1 MNKQTHPEDLYLIR
15 AVSNLHAGSGDRS
28 FGLIDK
34 EVQRDHTSGLP
45 TIHSSSIKG
54 ALREAYQYQKL
65 GGFISD
71 KLAEK
76 QMAAAPEG
84 NTANLTTEEMR
95 EVARKTQAEVAK
107 IFGSDNRRGQ
117 AAVLQQ
123 GNLLIRDA
131 RLLALPVRSTHQYY
145 FMATTPSL
153 LKAFLDAAGTAP
165 VVGKAVLVKLRDTAP
180 TPGKPTVFGAASVVK
195 KVYLESLKTELK
207 TLEGMEASDTVIGPR
222 IALYAEDDFAKLCK
236 DLPTVARNSLNNGI
250 SENLWYEEIV
260 PRESV
265 FYCPISRYG
274 HQPESAD
281 VIRELHDIIKTN
293 DGTIQ
298 IGANATVGYGITEWT
313 KLTQPRHETSK

>member
-1 MNKQTHPEDLYLIR
+1 MNKHTHPEDLYLIR
-15 AVSNLHAGSGDRS
+15 AISNLHAGSGDRS

-45 TIHSSSIKG
+45 IIYSSSVKG

-65 GGFISD
+65 GSFIRSE
-71 KLAEK
+71 LTEK
-76 QMAAAPEG
+76 KNATAPEQ
-84 NTANLTTEEMR
+84 NAAELTAEEMR
-95 EVARKTQAEVAK
+95 KIAGQTHAEVAR

-145 FMATTPSL
+145 FMATTPGL
-153 LKAFLDAAGTAP
+153 LKAFLEAASEAA
-165 VVGKAVLVKLRDTAP
+165 VVGKTVLEKLRDTKP
-180 TPGKPTVFGAASVVK
+180 TAGKPSVFGAATGINEI
-195 KVYLESLKTELK
+195 YLESLETELK
-207 TLEGMEASDTVIGPR
+207 TLENTGTIATAIGPR

-274 HQPESAD
+274 QQPESAS
-281 VIRELHDIIKTN
+281 VMRELHDIIKTN

-313 KLTQPRHETSK
+313 NLNQARHEPIK